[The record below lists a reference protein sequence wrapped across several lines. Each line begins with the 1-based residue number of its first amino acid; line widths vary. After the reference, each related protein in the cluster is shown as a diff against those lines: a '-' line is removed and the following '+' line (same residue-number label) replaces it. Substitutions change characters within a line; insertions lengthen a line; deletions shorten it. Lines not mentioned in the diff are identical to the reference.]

1 MRARRGKGGADFFPL
16 DLELSAY
23 FSVGEIMEVVTMQS
37 DQAKRLLHLEEANDH
52 NTFERKNI
60 SQIASKKD
68 WKKQGTCLIQRGKHE
83 NTPIQTKMQFVQFSF
98 TSSLSKPTGCKS
110 SCT

>member
-23 FSVGEIMEVVTMQS
+23 FSIGEIMEVVTMQS

-52 NTFERKNI
+52 NTF
-60 SQIASKKD
+60 
-68 WKKQGTCLIQRGKHE
+68 
-83 NTPIQTKMQFVQFSF
+83 
-98 TSSLSKPTGCKS
+98 
-110 SCT
+110 